1 MLSNTESF
9 LGSHPAELSH
19 PLPSFFVFFFV
30 VTMTSYHHQHLLSK
44 VFFYFVSPQKPFLD
58 EHFKSASGEPN
69 FQSSCFSTN
78 TQLSVENCFF
88 SASIYRIA
96 LLHISFS
103 VLSFVNNH
111 LFLILS
117 LLSFSSQLCPCCC
130 PFSQVSPFFRSI
142 LALINWNSQCNFL
155 SNL

>member
-44 VFFYFVSPQKPFLD
+44 VFFFYFVSPQKPFLD

-96 LLHISFS
+96 LLHISFR

-117 LLSFSSQLCPCCC
+117 
-130 PFSQVSPFFRSI
+130 I
-142 LALINWNSQCNFL
+142 LVVNYVRDVVHLVKFL
-155 SNL
+155 HFVEAISRL